1 MKLFQTPL
9 RVLGILLVLC
19 ACAAAQQQ
27 IDIQPPAGGWS
38 FVTGPYRA
46 GNVPAIRL
54 QNSSRL
60 VSLIRAGNLYLS
72 ARDVVALAIENNIDV
87 EIQRYGPLLAQQ
99 ILLRAQAG
107 GALRSVGLGV
117 ATGPQSVSLQGV
129 SVNTSGGVGISAGNG
144 VGSGGGITTQL
155 GPAIPSLD
163 PTILGVASFGHT
175 TSPQSNE
182 VLTSTPVLVDTTRT
196 YEAQYVQNFDFG
208 LSAQLTYMSTR
219 VDINSVSYTLNPFTS
234 GDLDLILTQN
244 LLQGFGRAVN
254 GRNIRVQKNNVKVS
268 ALQFKLQLIATVSA
282 ALNLYW
288 DLVSFDADVRARQRE
303 VGTAQQLLD
312 DNKKL
317 VQYGTAAPIEITR
330 AESQLYASQQDLVTS
345 QTNLL
350 QQETI
355 LKNYLSR
362 NGVADAG
369 LTALHIVPLDKF
381 QIPEKDEVRPLED
394 LIQRA
399 LSGRPEMEQANLN
412 LASNQMNLVG
422 IKNSLKPTLNAFAEV
437 TNNGL
442 SGELA
447 GIGLVQGFNGPLVG
461 GYGNLLSQIFRR
473 DYPNY
478 SAGISLNIYLRNR
491 AAKADYATSLLEL
504 RQNELN
510 LRKNI
515 NQIRVDVQNAMV
527 GVAQARSRYEAAT
540 KSRVLQEQT
549 LAGDQKRYTLGAT
562 VAFQVVQDQRDL
574 ATAQSSEVQSMANY
588 THARIALDQAL
599 GTTLEVNE
607 VSIDEALKGQI
618 SQPSAL
624 PADLPKEERP

>member
-1 MKLFQTPL
+1 MPL

-19 ACAAAQQQ
+19 ACVAAQQQ
-27 IDIQPPAGGWS
+27 LAIQPPSGGLS
-38 FVTGPYRA
+38 FITGPYRA
-46 GNVPAIRL
+46 GRVPDIRL

-60 VSLIRAGNLYLS
+60 ASLIRAGNLYLS

-99 ILLRAQAG
+99 VLRRAQGG

-117 ATGPQSVSLQGV
+117 AAGPQSVSLQGV
-129 SVNTSGGVGISAGNG
+129 SVNTSGGVGLSAGNG
-144 VGSGGGITTQL
+144 VGSGGGIVTQL
-155 GPAIPSLD
+155 GPLIPSLD

-175 TSPQSNE
+175 TSPQSNL
-182 VLTSTPVLVDTTRT
+182 VLTDTPVLVDTTRSF
-196 YEAQYVQNFDFG
+196 EAQYVQNFDFG
-208 LSAQLTYMSTR
+208 LSAQLTYASTR
-219 VDINSVSYTLNPFTS
+219 IGLNSALYDLNPYTT

-288 DLVSFDADVRARQRE
+288 DLVSFDADLRARRHE
-303 VGTAQQLLD
+303 VSTAQQLLE
-312 DNKKL
+312 DNRKL
-317 VQYGTAAPIEITR
+317 VQFGTAAPIEVTR
-330 AESQLYASQQDLVTS
+330 AESQLYASQQDLVTA

-362 NGVADAG
+362 DGVADAG
-369 LTALHIVPLDKF
+369 LTNLHIVPLDKF
-381 QIPEKDEVRPLED
+381 EIPEKDEVRALED
-394 LIQRA
+394 LIRQA
-399 LSGRPEMEQANLN
+399 VAARPEMEQARLN
-412 LASNQMNLVG
+412 LSSNEMNLVG
-422 IKNSLKPTLNAFAEV
+422 IKNSLKPTLQAFAEV

-442 SGELA
+442 SGALTAEGLA
-447 GIGLVQGFNGPLVG
+447 LGGSGPLVG

-478 SAGISLNIYLRNR
+478 SAGISLNIPLRNR
-491 AAKADYATSLLEL
+491 AAQADYTTSLLEL

-510 LRKNI
+510 LRKNL
-515 NQIRVDVQNAMV
+515 NQIRVDIQNAVV
-527 GVAQARSRYEAAT
+527 GVDQARARYEAAV
-540 KSRVLQEQT
+540 KSRGLQEQT
-549 LAGDQKRYTLGAT
+549 LAGDQKRYALGAT

-574 ATAQSSEVQSMANY
+574 ASAQSAEVQSMANY

-599 GTTLEVNE
+599 GTTLDVNG
-607 VSIDEALKGQI
+607 VSIAEALEGRV

-624 PADLPKEERP
+624 PVDLPKEDRP